1 MIGAEIQI
9 NEKEA
14 VTIGTYNFAYI
25 FISCGRKTGNR
36 MVAAG
41 SNFKE
46 RYTWIDHPLQIGDKI
61 KIRIVETE
69 QTSQPLTTQQSDR
82 KKMKARYEQLKAEMK
97 GFIVK
102 STTWGN
108 QTHKVGLPEGCTISF
123 EFSRW
128 WGAIWCPSG
137 YTNESENWSWH
148 GGDIHVGDEVE
159 IEVIEIT
166 PEEVDA
172 PSHVIREKECTV
184 PSPDENE
191 DDPKIW
197 EQKLYDYLQYKK
209 ILVDEGLIERE

>member
-82 KKMKARYEQLKAEMK
+82 KKMKAELK
-97 GFIVK
+97 
-102 STTWGN
+102 
-108 QTHKVGLPEGCTISF
+108 
-123 EFSRW
+123 
-128 WGAIWCPSG
+128 
-137 YTNESENWSWH
+137 
-148 GGDIHVGDEVE
+148 
-159 IEVIEIT
+159 
-166 PEEVDA
+166 
-172 PSHVIREKECTV
+172 EK
-184 PSPDENE
+184 
-191 DDPKIW
+191 
-197 EQKLYDYLQYKK
+197 
-209 ILVDEGLIERE
+209 GLIK

>member
-9 NEKEA
+9 NEKES

-82 KKMKARYEQLKAEMK
+82 KKMKARYEQLKAELK
-97 GFIVK
+97 
-102 STTWGN
+102 
-108 QTHKVGLPEGCTISF
+108 
-123 EFSRW
+123 
-128 WGAIWCPSG
+128 
-137 YTNESENWSWH
+137 
-148 GGDIHVGDEVE
+148 
-159 IEVIEIT
+159 
-166 PEEVDA
+166 
-172 PSHVIREKECTV
+172 EK
-184 PSPDENE
+184 
-191 DDPKIW
+191 
-197 EQKLYDYLQYKK
+197 
-209 ILVDEGLIERE
+209 GLIK